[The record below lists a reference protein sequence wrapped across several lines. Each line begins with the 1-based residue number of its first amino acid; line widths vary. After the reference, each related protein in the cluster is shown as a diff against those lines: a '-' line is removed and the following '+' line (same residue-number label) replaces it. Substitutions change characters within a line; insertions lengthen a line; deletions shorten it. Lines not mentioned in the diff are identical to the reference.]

1 MNAARIALIALATA
15 GCAEPTSPAPTVA
28 RAPASVAAPPSSSSG
43 PGAVP
48 APPETAPP
56 ARVEAPLTMSA
67 LGAERV
73 IEERVRSIA
82 FGKKRMAALGDE
94 AFIDVGQGFEK
105 MPHPPAPLDK
115 VEIYF
120 GRDDWP
126 RLMGAGETATASTY
140 LRFKQGAWKQADYEL
155 GKLGADSGGPL
166 WGVLGHAD
174 PEVVCKAEGCVVKR
188 LTGWT
193 PIDAPAP
200 FARVVLAGPSTF
212 AFEGGAV
219 WSLTATG
226 FVALPGP
233 KPSFAHADALFALGP
248 DRIWVVEHDASKL
261 HQFDGRAWTAS
272 PSPVRGP
279 RALYADSPES
289 VYVVGDGGAVRL
301 ERGEWRTIVGIQD
314 ALTIAARSPIE
325 VFIGTARALFRVR

>member
-1 MNAARIALIALATA
+1 MNASLFALLAVSVVA
-15 GCAEPTSPAPTVA
+15 CA
-28 RAPASVAAPPSSSSG
+28 
-43 PGAVP
+43 
-48 APPETAPP
+48 ETAPP
-56 ARVEAPLTMSA
+56 TRPTRAVPPPRASGASPPAPAPSSTSPASRGEPPLPASA

-73 IEERVRSIA
+73 LDARVRSIA

-166 WGVLGHAD
+166 FGVLGHAD
-174 PEVVCKAEGCVVKR
+174 PEVVCKAEGCIVKR

-200 FARVVLAGPSTF
+200 FVRVVLAGDATF
-212 AFEGGAV
+212 AFEGAAV

-233 KPSFAHADALFALGP
+233 KPSFERADALFALGP
-248 DRIWVVEHDASKL
+248 DRIWVAEHGTGKL
-261 HQFDGRAWTAS
+261 HLFDGHAWTAS
-272 PSPVRGP
+272 MSPIRGP
-279 RALYADSPES
+279 RGLYADSKDS
-289 VYVVGDGGAVRL
+289 VYVVGDGGAAHF
-301 ERGEWRTIVGIQD
+301 ERGEWSAIPGIEG
-314 ALTIAARSPIE
+314 ALTVAARSPTE
-325 VFIGTARALFRVR
+325 VFVGAGRGLYRLR